1 MIQFTTLKDYLDLS
15 DWYDKEDG
23 SIMEKIR

>member
-1 MIQFTTLKDYLDLS
+1 MIQFTTLKDYLDLY

-23 SIMEKIR
+23 SIMEKTR